1 MGEAAPVFQVSNQ
14 LLQPD
19 VHMHACAEVGSL
31 LQSHFLLSEFSGGK
45 NKPGTCALQMLAGKL
60 LTHASAEYAVLFFSL
75 PIPQRRSASHTASAH
90 GFLPSNFFFKTVKY
104 KNSSSLISAFL
115 PLVLLSFC
123 CAVPRT
129 ASCWKY
135 VSPVECSC
143 VTPSWPLH
151 VHFYFPLCDNVAP
164 TPPCVFPFSFIL

>member
-1 MGEAAPVFQVSNQ
+1 MSEAAPVFQVSNQ

-31 LQSHFLLSEFSGGK
+31 LQSHFLMSEFSGGK
-45 NKPGTCALQMLAGKL
+45 NKPDTCALQMLAANYL
-60 LTHASAEYAVLFFSL
+60 LTLLLNMLFFSFHFLFHNGTQL
-75 PIPQRRSASHTASAH
+75 PIPLQLMAFC
-90 GFLPSNFFFKTVKY
+90 FLTSFLKLKY
-104 KNSSSLISAFL
+104 KNSSSLISTFL
-115 PLVLLSFC
+115 PLVLLWFC

-151 VHFYFPLCDNVAP
+151 VQFYFPLCDNVAP